1 MMKPFEKKFIRYLV
15 SVNDA
20 IWVTYRFMK
29 RYDRKDYHA
38 RCITELSIVIA
49 QLCVTLK
56 KRKGGKKKKKEKRK
70 KESRCRIFTERSV

>member
-56 KRKGGKKKKKEKRK
+56 KRKGGKKKKKE
-70 KESRCRIFTERSV
+70 SRCRIFTERSV